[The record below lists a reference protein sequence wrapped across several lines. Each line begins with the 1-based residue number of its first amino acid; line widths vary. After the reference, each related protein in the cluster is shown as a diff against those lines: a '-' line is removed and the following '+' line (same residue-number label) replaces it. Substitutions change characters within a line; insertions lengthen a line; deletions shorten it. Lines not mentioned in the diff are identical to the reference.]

1 MRAKSIIAIAALF
14 LVLVPALFSQ
24 SRETGAIIGKVTD
37 EEANPL
43 PGVTVTLTS
52 EKLMGV
58 RTGVTDGQGLFRFPA
73 LPPGVYALKAEL
85 AGFGT
90 IVNENIRLT
99 TTTTLNI
106 ELSMRPATVQE
117 QVTVIAKTPTVDVKS
132 TETASVTLGNEIL
145 RNIPNSQFTA
155 DIVNLAPGVN
165 NDVAYGAGASRGVNW
180 QMDGVGVGD
189 PAGGTAWVFLDY
201 NIIEEAKVMGLG
213 LPAEYGNF
221 TGVIFNTVTKSG
233 GNEFSGHFEVDF
245 QGHKAR
251 TSEDLKGT
259 FPGGSFWGTE
269 NNSAYAADWPDI
281 TSPME
286 GLLDANAH
294 LGGPIIKDKLW
305 FFAGGQWY
313 NSKDWVTGF
322 PFARD
327 YKQPR
332 FFLKLSSQLTPKTNG
347 SAFVEYDNYN
357 GTYRGAA
364 AKVMPDATRDQ
375 IDPEYVLNF
384 TLTHILSPKT
394 FFDLKASYFNGYYNL
409 EPRTGRDVNMHYF
422 LNDNPNIPGNQK
434 GWKYYN
440 WGSWAEHPRWRFQAN
455 ASLTHYVENF
465 IKGSHDFKFGV
476 EFERSHVRDSF
487 GYTGANHMRYYD
499 YWGYGYNGNY
509 SAYQYDGYVIKTT
522 MTRLE
527 GFVQDSW
534 QVTNRLN
541 VSLGVRASQ
550 LWGKA
555 DAKAGTPYNTSRIAP
570 RLGLTFDMLGDRSTV
585 FKAHYGE
592 FTDGV
597 YSYNFDRLCPDFADW
612 ILLYWDPEGQF
623 WYEDHRVRT
632 GNYKLDPG
640 LKQPFMRQ
648 FTAGIERE
656 LFKDTSFSVTYIN
669 RSYHNFIAAYNA
681 LATYEAVPYQ
691 IPDDIPGVVNRNFTL
706 YNLTSGDAADWRLTN
721 LETIKNRFTDSLG
734 VTFNPYRKYWGLE
747 FLFNKRFSNKW
758 QLMASY
764 VYSQCKGT
772 VNNSSTEDIGWG
784 RALADPNSWVNND
797 GHVVN
802 DPTHMIKV
810 QGTYILPLDIA
821 FNVYFTGITGDAWQQ
836 RYRTSSKA
844 FDQGRITFNT
854 EPTGSHHYPMAKT
867 LSLRLEKVFTLA
879 SKYRLGLIFD
889 VFNVFNDDTINDWG
903 TRIDYDWVSGDPTYG
918 PSTQGH
924 DLYGIV
930 MPRRA
935 RVGIRLIF

>member
-1 MRAKSIIAIAALF
+1 VRAKSIIAIAALF
-14 LVLVPALFSQ
+14 LVLAPALFSQ

-43 PGVTVTLTS
+43 PGVTLTLTS
-52 EKLMGV
+52 EKLMGA
-58 RTGVTDGQGLFRFPA
+58 RTGVSDGLGVFRFPA
-73 LPPGVYALKAEL
+73 LPPGVYVLKAEL
-85 AGFGT
+85 QGFGT
-90 IVNENIRLT
+90 VINENIRLT
-99 TTTTLNI
+99 TTATLSVDV
-106 ELSMRPATVQE
+106 SMRPATVQE

-145 RNIPNSQFTA
+145 RNIPNSQFSA

-165 NDVAYGAGASRGVNW
+165 NDVAYGAGSGRGVSW

-189 PAGGTAWVFLDY
+189 PAGGTSWVFLDY
-201 NIIEEAKVMGLG
+201 NIIEEAKVMGIG

-233 GNEFSGHFEVDF
+233 GNEFSGHFEVDY
-245 QGHKAR
+245 QGHPAR
-251 TSEDLKGT
+251 EAAGLKGV

-269 NNSAYAADWPDI
+269 NNSDYVADWPGI
-281 TSPME
+281 TSP
-286 GLLDANAH
+286 LSALVDANAH

-305 FFAGGQWY
+305 FFAGAQWY
-313 NSKDWVTGF
+313 NSKDWPTGF
-322 PFARD
+322 PYAQD

-332 FFLKLSSQLTPKTNG
+332 FFLKLSSQLSAKTNG

-357 GTYRGAA
+357 GTYRGAGA
-364 AKVMPDATRDQ
+364 RIMPDATRDQ
-375 IDPEYVLNF
+375 IDPEYVLNL

-394 FFDLKASYFNGYYNL
+394 FFDFKAAYFNGYYNL

-422 LNDNPNIPGNQK
+422 LNDNPNIPGDQSR
-434 GWKYYN
+434 WKFYN
-440 WGSWAEHPRWRFQAN
+440 WGSWAEHPRSRFQAN

-476 EFERSHVRDSF
+476 EFERSRVRDTFS
-487 GYTGANHMRYYD
+487 YTGANHMRYYD
-499 YWGYGYNGNY
+499 YWGGGYYGNY
-509 SAYQYDGYVIKTT
+509 SAYQYEGYNIKDT

-534 QVTNRLN
+534 QVTSRLN
-541 VSLGVRASQ
+541 VSIGVRASQ
-550 LWGKA
+550 LWGATEGKP
-555 DAKAGTPYNTSRIAP
+555 GTPYKTSRIAP
-570 RLGLTFDMLGDRSTV
+570 RAGFTFDILGDRSTV
-585 FKAHYGE
+585 LKAHYGE

-597 YSYNFDRLCPDFADW
+597 YSYNFDRLSPSFSPW
-612 ILLYWDPEGQF
+612 IQLYWDPAGQN
-623 WYEDHRVRT
+623 WYEDHRVVT
-632 GNYKLDPG
+632 GNYNIDPG
-640 LKQPFMRQ
+640 IKQPFMRQ
-648 FTAGIERE
+648 FTVGLERE
-656 LFKDTSFSVTYIN
+656 LFEDASFSVTYIN

-681 LATYEAVPYQ
+681 LATYEAVPYH
-691 IPDDIPGVVNRNFTL
+691 ISDDIPGVVNRDFTL

-721 LETIKNRFTDSLG
+721 LEKIKNLYTDSIGL
-734 VTFNPYRKYWGLE
+734 TMNPYRKYWGLE

-758 QLMASY
+758 QFLASY

-772 VNNSSTEDIGWG
+772 VNNSSTEDIGYG
-784 RALADPNSWVNND
+784 RGMTNPNLWVNND
-797 GHVVN
+797 GHVTN

-810 QGTYILPLDIA
+810 QATYILPLDISVNA
-821 FNVYFTGITGDAWQQ
+821 YWRGITGDAWNQ
-836 RYRTSSKA
+836 RYRTSSRA
-844 FDQGRITFNT
+844 FDQGRVTFNT
-854 EPTGSHHYPMAKT
+854 ETAGSRHYPMAT
-867 LSLRLEKVFTLA
+867 SLDMRLEKVFTLA

-889 VFNVFNDDTINDWG
+889 IFNVFNDNTINWWG
-903 TRIDYDWVSGDPTYG
+903 DRIDYDWISDPTYA

-924 DLYGIV
+924 DLYGLV